1 MNPVAGTVNPV
12 GETVLVV
19 GSGTRE
25 YREYLLRSAASR
37 AYLWLLDE
45 AAPTWQS
52 PHLAGSS
59 QVAPSNVNAL
69 IAEARSVAEHRKVRG
84 VFCYD
89 EALILPAAQ
98 VAEALGLPGPTVTA
112 VRNCRDKHRT
122 RALLRD
128 AGLPQPKFALV
139 ADLEEAAAAAEWI
152 GYPVVVKPRGLGAS
166 RGVGLVRSASD
177 LAGFFADA
185 RSAHHPGVPTYRAG
199 ILVEEYLE
207 GPEISV
213 DGVVHGGEYA
223 SMFLA
228 RKEVALSPYFEETG
242 HLVDAGDRLLSD
254 PALRWVLAKTH
265 RALRVTDAVTHT
277 ELRLTARGFVVI
289 EVNGRLGGDLIPYLG
304 GLATGIDPGLA
315 ALDVA
320 LRTPPDLT
328 PTRARTTGIRFL
340 YPSGHC
346 RVDRVTVPAPD
357 EASGLLRATALAAP
371 GDELRLPPLD
381 YLQRYAY
388 VLCAGNTPEACTG
401 SLDEAEAQVD
411 FHARPLE
418 LVPDGRKA
426 S

>member
-1 MNPVAGTVNPV
+1 M
-12 GETVLVV
+12 V
-19 GSGTRE
+19 GSGTQE
-25 YREYLLRSAASR
+25 YREYLLRSAALK
-37 AYLWLLDE
+37 ADLWLLDE
-45 AAPTWQS
+45 TAPTWQS
-52 PHLAGSS
+52 PHLAGST
-59 QVAPSNVNAL
+59 QVVPSDVNAL
-69 IAEARSVAEHRKVRG
+69 VAAARSVAERRAVRG

-139 ADLEEAAAAAEWI
+139 ADLAEAAAAAEWI

-166 RGVGLVRSASD
+166 RGVALVRSAAD
-177 LAGFFADA
+177 LAGLFADA
-185 RSAHHPGVPTYRAG
+185 RSAHYPGVPTYRAG

-213 DGVVHGGEYA
+213 DGAVHDGEYA
-223 SMFLA
+223 TMFLA
-228 RKEVALSPYFEETG
+228 RKEVGLSPYFEETG
-242 HLVDAGDRLLSD
+242 HLVDAGDPLLND
-254 PALRWVLAKTH
+254 PALRWILARTH
-265 RALRVTDAVTHT
+265 RALRVDHAVTHT
-277 ELRLTARGFVVI
+277 ELRLTSRGFVVI

-304 GLATGIDPGLA
+304 KLATGIDPGLV

-328 PTRARTTGIRFL
+328 PTHARAAGIRFL
-340 YPSGHC
+340 YPPEHC

-388 VLCAGNTPEACTG
+388 VLCAADTPEGCVG
-401 SLDEAEAQVD
+401 RLDEAEAQVAL
-411 FHARPLE
+411 HARPLE
-418 LVPDGRKA
+418 HVTDARRA